1 MSSFIGYSY
10 FFFQVNH
17 LYIYGILIFFIF
29 YGLFYVLKFLFKN
42 YKKLKIKYFYN
53 EYSVLIYL
61 LFFLLCIS
69 PPTDI
74 DSIDYHLGAPATW
87 YENKSFYPRKDW
99 LHYRFAGLG
108 EYINIIGVYLKTFN
122 FGQLIQFFSL
132 MLVGL
137 FGYKHIE
144 NSANKKYFILSVLS
158 CPLLLFL
165 ISTQKYHLT
174 AASIIFCSII
184 FILHKS
190 KLSNLDIICVVSSLI
205 FAVGSKFSYII
216 PCGLIWF
223 YLAYKCYYFG
233 KIKNLIIYSLIS
245 FVLILILP
253 LYLKNY
259 FFYGDPL
266 SPILE
271 TFKNN
276 SDTNII
282 NFINYNKT
290 FALNLNNLEFILHLF
305 IPQRLGSF
313 ATVLGIVPL
322 FLIFLN
328 FKKIDLNSK
337 KILVFILICILI
349 IFFS

>member
-1 MSSFIGYSY
+1 M
-10 FFFQVNH
+10 
-17 LYIYGILIFFIF
+17 YIYGILIFFTA
-29 YGLFYVLKFLFKN
+29 YGLFHLLKFLLKNFK
-42 YKKLKIKYFYN
+42 KFKIKYFYS
-53 EYSVLIYL
+53 EYSILIYL

-87 YENKSFYPRKDW
+87 YEYKSFYSRKDW
-99 LHYRFAGLG
+99 LHYRFTGLG
-108 EYINIIGVYLKTFN
+108 EYINIIGIYLKTFN

-132 MLVGL
+132 ILVGL

-144 NSANKKYFILSVLS
+144 NSANKKYFILAVLS

-174 AASIIFCSII
+174 SASIIFCSII
-184 FILHKS
+184 FILHNS
-190 KLSNLDIICVVSSLI
+190 KFSNLDIICLVGSLI

-223 YLAYKCYYFG
+223 YLAYKCYNFG
-233 KIKNLIIYSLIS
+233 NIKNLIIYSLIS
-245 FVLILILP
+245 FIFILIIP

-271 TFKNN
+271 IFKNN
-276 SDTNII
+276 SGSNTGI
-282 NFINYNKT
+282 NELLLSGT
-290 FALNLNNLEFILHLF
+290 EALVRATLIQKERDDFLGFSTAGYVTGYRGS
-305 IPQRLGSF
+305 PLGSVDQEF
-313 ATVLGIVPL
+313 NRT
-322 FLIFLN
+322 
-328 FKKIDLNSK
+328 KKLLKEKS
-337 KILVFILICILI
+337 
-349 IFFS
+349 IFFRYKSR